1 MKQIFFYILPLL
13 LVLIGCRDDYE
24 EGDHFPVSKD
34 GKVQVPFSISMPAQL
49 PRTYALDEND
59 ENEVRS
65 IDILAFKVNGN
76 DETFAYRAQ
85 AEQRCV

>member
-24 EGDHFPVSKD
+24 EGDHFPVSKE

-49 PRTYALDEND
+49 PKTYALDEND

-65 IDILAFKVNGN
+65 IDILLKVMAMTKPLLI
-76 DETFAYRAQ
+76 EHKPIKVR
-85 AEQRCV
+85 